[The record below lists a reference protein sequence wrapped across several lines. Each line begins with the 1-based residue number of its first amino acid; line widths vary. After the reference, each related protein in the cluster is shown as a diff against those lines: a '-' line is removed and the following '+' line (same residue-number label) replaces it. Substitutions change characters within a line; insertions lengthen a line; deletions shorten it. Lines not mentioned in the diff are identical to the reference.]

1 MKTPAPSQA
10 SRLSPEILAALP
22 EWADPD
28 EASEW
33 PRRQLE
39 GVVYKRCTV
48 CGEHKLRTAFHRMRS
63 MYDGRYP
70 RCKECRREE
79 RLRKLGRLP
88 DASRATASLNRN
100 R

>member
-1 MKTPAPSQA
+1 MKIPVSSQA

-70 RCKECRREE
+70 RCRECRREE

-88 DASRATASLNRN
+88 DASRARAGLNRN

>member
-1 MKTPAPSQA
+1 VKNPASSEA

-33 PRRQLE
+33 PKWQLE
-39 GVVYKRCTV
+39 RIVYKRCTV

-70 RCKECRREE
+70 RCKGCRRNE

-88 DASRATASLNRN
+88 AND
-100 R
+100 

>member
-1 MKTPAPSQA
+1 MGRSGGRGGVDALA
-10 SRLSPEILAALP
+10 SRGAVA
-22 EWADPD
+22 
-28 EASEW
+28 
-33 PRRQLE
+33 
-39 GVVYKRCTV
+39 YKRCSL

-63 MYDGRYP
+63 VYDGRYP

-88 DASRATASLNRN
+88 DASRAAASLNRN

>member
-1 MKTPAPSQA
+1 VKDPTSSQA

-28 EASEW
+28 EAAEW

-39 GVVYKRCTV
+39 RVIYKRCSL
-48 CGEHKLRTAFHRMRS
+48 CGEWRLLTDFHVMRS

-70 RCKECRREE
+70 RCKECRRNE
-79 RLRKLGRLP
+79 RLRKLNRLP
-88 DASRATASLNRN
+88 
-100 R
+100 

>member
-1 MKTPAPSQA
+1 VKNPASSQA

-22 EWADPD
+22 EWVDPED
-28 EASEW
+28 AAEWTRSHLEA
-33 PRRQLE
+33 
-39 GVVYKRCTV
+39 VAYKRCSL

-63 MYDGRYP
+63 VYDGRYP